1 MGIGTL
7 NRIVL
12 VGPVGRDPDIRRSRQ
27 GKKIA
32 TLFVV
37 TYGARAR
44 RRQWNRVVCYIEALT
59 EFIERHVR
67 KGSKVCVEAT
77 LEVRKWLTEDGTN
90 TWTSEIVISNGGKLT
105 LLDWDDDI
113 NWLTEP
119 PGPGEE
125 IPLPP
130 QTAPL
135 SLKRP
140 SENYADGIDTDTA
153 GLARF
158 LQTPDDAD
166 RARRRAAGEEQ
177 RRV

>member
-37 TYGARAR
+37 TYDARAR

-67 KGSKVCVEAT
+67 KGSKVVVEAT
-77 LEVRKWLTEDGTN
+77 LEVRKWLTEDGKN
-90 TWTSEIVISNGGKLT
+90 TWTAEIVISIGGKLT

-113 NWLTEP
+113 DWLTDP

-125 IPLPP
+125 LPLPP
-130 QTAPL
+130 PTPL
-135 SLKRP
+135 NLKRP
-140 SENYADGIDTDTA
+140 SENYATDTIDA
-153 GLARF
+153 GLSF
-158 LQTPDDAD
+158 LAQQK
-166 RARRRAAGEEQ
+166 G
-177 RRV
+177 

>member
-37 TYGARAR
+37 TYDARAR

-67 KGSKVCVEAT
+67 KGSKVVVEAT
-77 LEVRKWLTEDGTN
+77 LEVRKWLTD
-90 TWTSEIVISNGGKLT
+90 
-105 LLDWDDDI
+105 
-113 NWLTEP
+113 P

-125 IPLPP
+125 LPLPP
-130 QTAPL
+130 PTPL
-135 SLKRP
+135 NLKRP
-140 SENYADGIDTDTA
+140 SENYATDTIDA
-153 GLARF
+153 GLSF
-158 LQTPDDAD
+158 LAQQK
-166 RARRRAAGEEQ
+166 G
-177 RRV
+177 